1 MSGKKRSVN
10 GRITDKKTTKTTQ
23 NGLGEKGTHKL
34 RNRLIMAG
42 IALVVVIGVVASG
55 LIWVPVFMK
64 VPYYSLVFS
73 FTHPEDDPTL
83 LEDLHTPTK
92 VRDAETGELG
102 YNYSKDDRA
111 LVEDDSAKCMACHGN
126 MRVLDETNKPKYYV
140 HNKMLGA
147 TMLNFRCTDCHK
159 GFNDLRAVDTRKR
172 SPKHATVRVD
182 RTLCPKCHNPASESQ
197 TAEDSSGGAFAD
209 KNAPAF
215 PDVMP
220 LHQKTNEW
228 ITRHPRIGMGI
239 GISQCRKCHIRNTE
253 MDFCRECHLRGGF
266 RPSSHRIVYNAPIN
280 KIYEESDRTDMTSS
294 RWKGYHFV
302 FVREALAKM
311 GVKVDS
317 PRNLPKDKLEKLP
330 CGACHVLEDW
340 CTRCHIKHNPKWLDP
355 NEGHPLYVKKFGS
368 QYCFRCH
375 DSLGT
380 KCVACHTYAGQLTL

>member
-1 MSGKKRSVN
+1 M
-10 GRITDKKTTKTTQ
+10 
-23 NGLGEKGTHKL
+23 
-34 RNRLIMAG
+34 
-42 IALVVVIGVVASG
+42 VVIGVFASG
-55 LIWVPVFMK
+55 VVRVPRAILVS
-64 VPYYSLVFS
+64 YYSVIFDY
-73 FTHPEDDPTL
+73 TNVKDDAAEL
-83 LEDLHTPTK
+83 ADLHVATQ
-92 VRDAETGELG
+92 VRDPETGELG
-102 YNYSKDDRA
+102 HKYSKNDRG
-111 LVEDDSAKCMACHGN
+111 LIENDSAKCMACHGN
-126 MRVLDETNKPKYYV
+126 MRVLDDTGKPRYYV

-147 TMLNFRCTDCHK
+147 TMLNFSCTDCHK
-159 GFNDLRAVDTRKR
+159 DVDTRKR

-182 RTLCPKCHNPASESQ
+182 RTLCPICHNPASEAK
-197 TAEDSSGGAFAD
+197 TAEVSEGSSFAAAG
-209 KNAPAF
+209 APAF

-220 LHQKTNEW
+220 LHQKTKEW

-239 GISQCRKCHIRNTE
+239 GISQCRKCHIRNSE

-266 RPSSHRIVYNAPIN
+266 RPSSHRVVYNAPIN
-280 KIYEESDRTDMTSS
+280 KIYEESKRTDMTSS

-317 PRNLPKDKLEKLP
+317 PRNLPQDKLEKLP

-340 CTRCHIKHNPKWLDP
+340 CTRCHIKHNPQWLDP
-355 NEGHPLYVKKFGS
+355 TVGHPLYVKKYGT